1 MNPIIEINQS
11 VNVLASFKLVNN
23 QVKVMPICMH
33 YRGRDIRFST
43 LGLCHPV
50 RHGSRLHYI
59 FDVSDGV
66 NDYSLDFNTT
76 TLTWI
81 LLTIIDGSSL

>member
-43 LGLCHPV
+43 LGLCYPV

-76 TLTWI
+76 TLTWT

>member
-1 MNPIIEINQS
+1 MNPIIEIDQS
-11 VNVLASFKLVNN
+11 VNILASFKLVNN
-23 QVKVMPICMH
+23 QVKVMPVYMR
-33 YRGRDIRFST
+33 YQGRDIHFSA

-76 TLTWI
+76 TLTWT

>member
-23 QVKVMPICMH
+23 QVKVMPVYMR
-33 YRGRDIRFST
+33 YQGRDIHFSA
-43 LGLCHPV
+43 LGLCHLV

-76 TLTWI
+76 TLTWT